1 MHYRPAG
8 EGPIPR
14 RPDFAQ
20 LVEEFPGPVVIA
32 VTPPAG
38 AIPLCGGED
47 SDGHPWALQVTY
59 AASGRD
65 LLRVRTVR
73 GALDW
78 EPVIRTI
85 ENLATNMGVSGRSS
99 ESAARAPETP
109 AIMMVDGEPV
119 AGTRIDLPGRSGV
132 HLEWTGQH
140 IYCTGDPDLIGGLE
154 LRTATAADFA
164 RYTAEFEE
172 YIAQRRA
179 QG

>member
-1 MHYRPAG
+1 M
-8 EGPIPR
+8 
-14 RPDFAQ
+14 
-20 LVEEFPGPVVIA
+20 
-32 VTPPAG
+32 
-38 AIPLCGGED
+38 
-47 SDGHPWALQVTY
+47 TY

-65 LLRVRTVR
+65 VLRVRTVR
-73 GALDW
+73 GALGW
-78 EPVIRTI
+78 
-85 ENLATNMGVSGRSS
+85 
-99 ESAARAPETP
+99 
-109 AIMMVDGEPV
+109 EPV

-140 IYCTGDPDLIGGLE
+140 IYCTGDPDLIDGLE